1 MQGRISSSN
10 RGGCGGGT
18 ADFRQQ
24 QILFL
29 RGQSGEAPKFVP
41 LQADHP
47 RSPPQHQAGYY
58 NSPKSSSYVRR
69 GGYFQGRPSWEQG
82 FNTRYYRGSR
92 SGWEQPHSRGQ
103 NSQNQSD
110 SWVASDAS
118 RLASDFHALSLENFG
133 TGSTSG
139 ISVSKAFSS
148 RHSGIF
154 SLQLTPEIQKQV
166 LNSLASLQPGETI
179 QARVLA
185 KRLRLPKKIVNKALY
200 SLSKLNQAVL
210 IEGNPPLWRLYREGD
225 TEAFHGRTQFSANTD
240 RNLAQDTF
248 INQNQGISEKVKP
261 DSNLTSAT
269 STATEAS
276 SDSSED
282 SEESSTG
289 VLDSDEA
296 VDTFSPTE
304 KKSGLP
310 TTMDKDN
317 KEHILQYLHETG
329 QANAL
334 MIAKNLGLR
343 NAKQVNPTLYAMEK
357 HGELSRNSE
366 NGTPIW
372 ELSTHQRE
380 KMERQRKAAVAASMI
395 HVKSG
400 FCGAPGPVQAEQ
412 TSPKMVCESVLLQ
425 EVMTWESLPTSQTC
439 DSKDSLFGNG
449 MLEKQSRSDL
459 DSLLALE
466 KASSDDD
473 LISVPYSSQDASYY
487 QKEDKN
493 GGLLEWA
500 SDDIPEFLNTIRSEV
515 AVSLAAP
522 LPSAQNT
529 ESTRLQRLKL
539 ALSKNPVSGLME
551 YAQFLGYSCEFLLLE
566 QSGPSHNPRLAG
578 METLFLYNPL
588 CVKVFRS

>member
-1 MQGRISSSN
+1 MQAQSSSN
-10 RGGCGGGT
+10 RGGGGGGT

-29 RGQSGEAPKFVP
+29 RGQSAEAPKFVP

-47 RSPPQHQAGYY
+47 GSPPQRQTGYY
-58 NSPKSSSYVRR
+58 NSQKPSGYVRR

-82 FNTRYYRGSR
+82 FNTRYYRGPK
-92 SGWEQPHSRGQ
+92 SGWEQPHARSH
-103 NSQNQSD
+103 NSQNQCN
-110 SWVASDAS
+110 SWVDSDAN
-118 RLASDFHALSLENFG
+118 RLSSDFHVLSLEN
-133 TGSTSG
+133 SSSG
-139 ISVSKAFSS
+139 ISGSKVFSS
-148 RHSGIF
+148 HHSGRY
-154 SLQLTPEIQKQV
+154 SLQLTPDIQKKV

-179 QARVLA
+179 QTRVLA

-200 SLSKLNQAVL
+200 SLSKLNQAVR
-210 IEGNPPLWRLYREGD
+210 IEGTPPLWRLYKEGD
-225 TEAFHGRTQFSANTD
+225 TEYSHGRTQFSANSPK
-240 RNLAQDTF
+240 NFAQ
-248 INQNQGISEKVKP
+248 NKVLNHNQGFSEEVKP
-261 DSNLTSAT
+261 DGNLTSTT

-282 SEESSTG
+282 SEDSEKESSTE
-289 VLDSDEA
+289 VQDSDQA

-310 TTMDKDN
+310 TTMDKDS

-357 HGELSRNSE
+357 HGELSRNSSSV
-366 NGTPIW
+366 TPVW
-372 ELSTHQRE
+372 ELSAHQRE
-380 KMERQRKAAVAASMI
+380 KMGRQRKAAAAASMI
-395 HVKSG
+395 HVNSE
-400 FCGAPGPVQAEQ
+400 FCGASGPVKEQ
-412 TSPKMVCESVLLQ
+412 TSTKMVCGSMLLQ
-425 EVMTWESLPTSQTC
+425 EVMNWENIPTSQTC

-449 MLEKQSRSDL
+449 MLEKQSHSDL
-459 DSLLALE
+459 DTLIVLE
-466 KASSDDD
+466 KTPSDDD
-473 LISVPYSSQDASYY
+473 LISVPYSSQNATYY
-487 QKEDKN
+487 QKDDKN

-578 METLFLYNPL
+578 MEILLL
-588 CVKVFRS
+588 FRSVFIYFQFVVI